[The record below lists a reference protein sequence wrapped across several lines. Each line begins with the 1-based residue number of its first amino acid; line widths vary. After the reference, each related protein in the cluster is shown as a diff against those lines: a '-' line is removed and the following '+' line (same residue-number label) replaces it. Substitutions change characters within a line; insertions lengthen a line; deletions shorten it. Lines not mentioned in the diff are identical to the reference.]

1 MQTQKIISGNQ
12 PVDEVICVDIGGTNL
27 RVARVHRNGT
37 LTDKQSVSTPKS
49 GSDGKIVSEEI
60 IRLIRKI
67 DRSEK
72 SHLLPISISSAGPL
86 DLTQGI
92 IAHCPNIPLGQVPLV
107 KPLEA
112 AFKRPVSLFKDTH
125 AAVLGE
131 KFFGN
136 GQDIANLVYVTIST
150 GIGGGAIINNR
161 LLIGRNGNATEIGRF
176 IVSDD
181 PYHWNTCASGQNLPR
196 IFALFCK
203 QRGLSY
209 NLAHVTAKDIFES
222 ARKQE
227 PAALQFLEELGRING
242 NGLSSLIV
250 AYEPERVIFGGSV
263 FLHNQEWILPA
274 MLRHVD
280 TYLPIPDIH
289 ATKLGDNVSLLG
301 AAAGIFFHGQY

>member
-1 MQTQKIISGNQ
+1 MSCASNEAIRQVWHIGRDTLVVIKIKKIYADSKNHFRKSTSRRGHLCRYWRDQSPSGSRPPQ
-12 PVDEVICVDIGGTNL
+12 WGS
-27 RVARVHRNGT
+27 
-37 LTDKQSVSTPKS
+37 TDKQSVSTPKS

-107 KPLEA
+107 KPRSSVQASGFTLQGYPRRRTRRE
-112 AFKRPVSLFKDTH
+112 
-125 AAVLGE
+125 
-131 KFFGN
+131 FFGN

-227 PAALQFLEELGRING
+227 PAAFQFLEELGRING

-263 FLHNQEWILPA
+263 L
-274 MLRHVD
+274 
-280 TYLPIPDIH
+280 T
-289 ATKLGDNVSLLG
+289 
-301 AAAGIFFHGQY
+301 